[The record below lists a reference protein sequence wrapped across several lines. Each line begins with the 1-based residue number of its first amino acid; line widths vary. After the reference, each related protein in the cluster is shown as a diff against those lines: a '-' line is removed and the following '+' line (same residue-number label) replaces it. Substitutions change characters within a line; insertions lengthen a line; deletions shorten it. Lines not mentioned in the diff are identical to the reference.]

1 MTLTKEI
8 RKDLAAKLTAK
19 AIEKHAPA
27 MTKKVKTLNTK
38 FTEVH
43 ARHLASLI
51 PEVPESSWNKMI
63 QLHTMT
69 GRKSVETTVYPVE
82 RDDKGRLRTHSTQ
95 LGGHSSTYKV
105 DEKVFNQLLRAMSG
119 KWDPVFSAL
128 EVRVASWNS
137 QLDIRKFTPRFDRVL
152 PAFATDHH
160 INLRGLEPENI
171 KEVDQLEQAR
181 IRALA
186 PLVKQV
192 SELSAEFM
200 SILTQALDYHEKVS
214 DLLDACRTE
223 KQLADLF
230 PEAAAMLPQRAKK
243 AQPVVPVELAKNVR
257 RMLAEGVPA

>member
-27 MTKKVKTLNTK
+27 MAKKVKTLNTK

-51 PEVPESSWNKMI
+51 PEVPEGSWNKMI
-63 QLHTMT
+63 QMGIATCT
-69 GRKSVETTVYPVE
+69 RGGQATVYPSN
-82 RDDKGRLRTHSTQ
+82 RDAKGKLSSSSEY
-95 LGGHSSTYKV
+95 LGALYSSYKV
-105 DEKVFNQLLRAMSG
+105 QEEVFKRLKGKLREKWGTAFEC
-119 KWDPVFSAL
+119 F
-128 EVRVASWNS
+128 
-137 QLDIRKFTPRFDRVL
+137 DIRISFKDELQIRSYGPTFDKVM
-152 PAFATDHH
+152 PSFHGDSY

-192 SELSAEFM
+192 DELSAEFM

-230 PEAAAMLPQRAKK
+230 PEAAAMLPQKAKK

>member
-1 MTLTKEI
+1 MQLTKEI

-27 MTKKVKTLNTK
+27 MSKKVKTLNTK

-51 PEVPESSWNKMI
+51 PEVPESSWDRMI
-63 QLHTMT
+63 QLRIAASTQ
-69 GRKSVETTVYPVE
+69 GGEVTVYPSE
-82 RDDKGRLRTHSTQ
+82 RDAKGKLSSSSRYLGNLSSSYKGSEDVFNRVKRMMMDKWT
-95 LGGHSSTYKV
+95 
-105 DEKVFNQLLRAMSG
+105 KVFECF
-119 KWDPVFSAL
+119 D
-128 EVRVASWNS
+128 VRRSYREEITIQS
-137 QLDIRKFTPRFDRVL
+137 FDPRFDRVL
-152 PAFATDHH
+152 PTFGACSL

-192 SELSAEFM
+192 DELSAEFM

-230 PEAAAMLPQRAKK
+230 PEAAAMLPQKAKK

>member
-1 MTLTKEI
+1 MTLTKEV

-27 MTKKVKTLNTK
+27 MAKKVKTLNTK

-43 ARHLASLI
+43 ASHLASLI
-51 PEVPESSWNKMI
+51 PEVPESSWDRMI
-63 QLHTMT
+63 QMRIATSTH
-69 GRKSVETTVYPVE
+69 GGEVTVYPSG
-82 RDDKGRLRTHSTQ
+82 RDAKGNLSSSSHY
-95 LGGHSSTYKV
+95 LGGLSSSCKV
-105 DEKVFNQLLRAMSG
+105 SGDVFNRVKRKMMDKWGKVFECFDVRHSYREEVTIQSF
-119 KWDPVFSAL
+119 DPH
-128 EVRVASWNS
+128 
-137 QLDIRKFTPRFDRVL
+137 FDRVL
-152 PAFATDHH
+152 PTFEAYNR
-160 INLRGLEPENI
+160 INLRSLEPENI
-171 KEVDQLEQAR
+171 KKVDQLEQAR

-192 SELSAEFM
+192 GELSAEFM

-214 DLLDACRTE
+214 DLLAACRTE

-230 PEAAAMLPQRAKK
+230 PEAAAMLPQKAKK

>member
-1 MTLTKEI
+1 MNLTKEI
-8 RKDLAAKLTAK
+8 RKDLAAKITAK

-27 MTKKVKTLNTK
+27 MSKKVKALNTK

-51 PEVPESSWNKMI
+51 PEVPESSWDRMI
-63 QLHTMT
+63 QKRIAASTQ
-69 GRKSVETTVYPVE
+69 GGEVTVYPSE
-82 RDDKGRLRTHSTQ
+82 RDAKGNLSSSSRY
-95 LGGHSSTYKV
+95 LGKLSSSYKV
-105 DEKVFNQLLRAMSG
+105 SEDVFNRVKRMMMDKWTKVFECF
-119 KWDPVFSAL
+119 D
-128 EVRVASWNS
+128 VRRSYHEEIAIQSF
-137 QLDIRKFTPRFDRVL
+137 DPRFDRVL
-152 PAFATDHH
+152 PTFGGCSR

-192 SELSAEFM
+192 DELSAEFM

-230 PEAAAMLPQRAKK
+230 PEAAAMLPQKVKK

>member
-27 MTKKVKTLNTK
+27 MAKKVKTLNTK

-63 QLHTMT
+63 QMRIAASTH
-69 GRKSVETTVYPVE
+69 GGEVTVYPSC
-82 RDDKGRLRTHSTQ
+82 RDAKGTLSSSSHYLGRL
-95 LGGHSSTYKV
+95 SSSYKV
-105 DEKVFNQLLRAMSG
+105 SEDVFNRVKRKMMDKWSKVFECFDVRHSYRE
-119 KWDPVFSAL
+119 
-128 EVRVASWNS
+128 EVAIQSF
-137 QLDIRKFTPRFDRVL
+137 DPRFDRVL
-152 PAFATDHH
+152 PTFEACNR
-160 INLRGLEPENI
+160 INLRSLEPENI

-192 SELSAEFM
+192 DELSAEFM

-230 PEAAAMLPQRAKK
+230 PEAAAMLPQKVKK

>member
-1 MTLTKEI
+1 MNLTKEI
-8 RKDLAAKLTAK
+8 RKDLAAKITAK

-27 MTKKVKTLNTK
+27 MAKKVKTLNTK

-51 PEVPESSWNKMI
+51 PEVPESSWDRMI
-63 QLHTMT
+63 QLQITAST
-69 GRKSVETTVYPVE
+69 QGGEVTVYPSE
-82 RDDKGRLRTHSTQ
+82 RDAKGELSSSSHYLGRL
-95 LGGHSSTYKV
+95 SSSYKV
-105 DEKVFNQLLRAMSG
+105 SEDVFRVKRMMMDKWAKVFECF
-119 KWDPVFSAL
+119 D
-128 EVRVASWNS
+128 VRRSYYEEIVIQS
-137 QLDIRKFTPRFDRVL
+137 FGPRFDRVL
-152 PAFATDHH
+152 PTFATDHH

-192 SELSAEFM
+192 DELSAEFM
-200 SILTQALDYHEKVS
+200 SILTQAMDYHEKVS
-214 DLLDACRTE
+214 DLLAACRTE

-230 PEAAAMLPQRAKK
+230 PEAAAMLPQEAKK

>member
-1 MTLTKEI
+1 MTLTKEV
-8 RKDLAAKLTAK
+8 RKDLAATLTAK

-27 MTKKVKTLNTK
+27 MAKKVKTLNTK

-51 PEVPESSWNKMI
+51 PEVPESSWDRMI
-63 QLHTMT
+63 QLHIMT
-69 GRKSVETTVYPVE
+69 GRKSVEITVYPVE
-82 RDDKGRLRTHSTQ
+82 RDDKGRLRTNSAQ
-95 LGGHSSTYKV
+95 LGEHSSTYEV
-105 DEKVFNQLLRAMSG
+105 DEKVFNQLLRAMRG
-119 KWDPVFSAL
+119 KWDPVLSAL

-137 QLDIRKFTPRFDRVL
+137 QLYIRKFTPRFDRVL
-152 PAFATDHH
+152 PAFTADHH

-192 SELSAEFM
+192 GELSAEFM

-214 DLLDACRTE
+214 DLLAACRTE

-230 PEAAAMLPQRAKK
+230 PEAAAMLPQKAKK

>member
-27 MTKKVKTLNTK
+27 MAKKVKTLNTK

-51 PEVPESSWNKMI
+51 PEVPESSWDRMI
-63 QLHTMT
+63 QLRIAASTQ
-69 GRKSVETTVYPVE
+69 GGKVTVYPSE
-82 RDDKGRLRTHSTQ
+82 RDAKGKLSSSSRY
-95 LGGHSSTYKV
+95 LGNLSSSYKV
-105 DEKVFNQLLRAMSG
+105 SEDAFNRVKRKMMDKWSKVFECFDVRHSYRE
-119 KWDPVFSAL
+119 
-128 EVRVASWNS
+128 EVTIQSF
-137 QLDIRKFTPRFDRVL
+137 DPRFDRVL
-152 PAFATDHH
+152 PTFEACSR
-160 INLRGLEPENI
+160 INLRSLEPENI

-192 SELSAEFM
+192 DELSAEFM

-230 PEAAAMLPQRAKK
+230 PEAAAMLPQKAKK

-257 RMLAEGVPA
+257 RMLVEGVPA